1 MKRHEIMSII
11 KKSTDF
17 NEISAFLVMQTTFVD
32 NTTDKWYHSCVIDFP
47 IQCKTCSFNSV
58 LGVLPCSEQY
68 FLNASASSFR
78 TLHPRVAMCSRLYLL
93 DAFFCASL
101 TAIIPPPLVI
111 VLYMENVELTIY
123 IMHKLYG

>member
-1 MKRHEIMSII
+1 MNMKEKALISMKSVLFSYADYVLLII
-11 KKSTDF
+11 CSW
-17 NEISAFLVMQTTFVD
+17 M
-32 NTTDKWYHSCVIDFP
+32 YHSCFVDFP
-47 IQCKTCSFNSV
+47 MQCRTCSFNSV

-68 FLNASASSFR
+68 FLKASASSFL

-93 DAFFCASL
+93 DAFFYASL
-101 TAIIPPPLVI
+101 TAISPPPLVI